1 MELFR
6 RIRLKAG
13 RYVLSR
19 RLSRANRKVSYTSIN
34 HVKNILV
41 VWDASKPEDF
51 ASLSKFY
58 LRMQERGI
66 NVDILGYYPGDSL
79 PDQYTAI
86 RYFTCIRRNELNYYY
101 FPVLPEAEKLIKTP
115 YDVLIDINFEQLL
128 PLLYISELSEA
139 HFKAGL
145 SDSQPEKSPFD
156 LLMNINKPVSIDNY
170 LTQVM
175 HYLEM
180 INSGTEEKV

>member
-6 RIRLKAG
+6 GIRLKAG
-13 RYVLSR
+13 KYMLSR
-19 RLSRANRKVSYTSIN
+19 RLLRTSRKVSYTSIN
-34 HVKNILV
+34 HVKNILM

-66 NVDILGYYPGDSL
+66 HVDILGYYPGDSL

-86 RYFTCIRRNELNYYY
+86 RYFNCIRRNELNYYY
-101 FPVLPEAEKLIKTP
+101 IPVVPEAEKFIKTP
-115 YDVLIDINFEQLL
+115 YDVLIDINFEQLF
-128 PLLYISELSEA
+128 PLLYISTLSEA
-139 HFKAGL
+139 HLKTGL

-156 LLMNINKPVSIDNY
+156 MIMNINRPVSIDNY
-170 LTQVM
+170 LTQVI

-180 INSGTEEKV
+180 INSGTN